1 MLSATYRLSFTA
13 GNSHVAVSR
22 QLAAHYLNQPDWDA
36 TYAVCV
42 GENWLQSRTANTSR
56 RIASELVARLKELS
70 SSELVAFKDGPS
82 EVSQL
87 FLWLAICRHYA
98 LIADFTV
105 EVVRERFLV
114 GDSTPLTLADFDLF
128 YERKSALHPELTK
141 VSPSTRGKIRQKTFQ
156 FLQEAA
162 LLDSHRRV
170 MPLMVSVDILVQ
182 IPTSELAYLT
192 VFVRGGV

>member
-1 MLSATYRLSFTA
+1 MSATYRLSFTA
-13 GNSHVAVSR
+13 GSSHVAVSR
-22 QLAAHYLNQPDWDA
+22 QLAAHYLNQFDWNA
-36 TYAVCV
+36 TYAACV
-42 GENWLQSRTANTSR
+42 EENWLQSRTANSSR
-56 RIASELVARLKELS
+56 RIASELIARLKELS
-70 SSELVAFKDGPS
+70 RLELTILKDGPS
-82 EVSQL
+82 EAAQL
-87 FLWLAICRHYA
+87 ILWLAICRHYA
-98 LIADFTV
+98 LIADFTA

-128 YERKSALHPELTK
+128 YERKSALHPELSK
-141 VSPSTRGKIRQKTFQ
+141 VSPATRGKIRQKTFQ

-170 MPLMVSVDILVQ
+170 VPLMVPADLLAR